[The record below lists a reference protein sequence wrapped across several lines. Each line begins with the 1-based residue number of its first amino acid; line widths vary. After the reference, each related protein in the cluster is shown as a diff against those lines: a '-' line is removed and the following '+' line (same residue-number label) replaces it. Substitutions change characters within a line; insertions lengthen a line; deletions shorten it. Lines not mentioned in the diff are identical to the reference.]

1 MSDLVTIAAYTDQT
15 EAMVARSVLEAAGI
29 DCLLKGEHQIGIQ
42 PFLLTGKHGMQLQVF
57 EEDVYRARSVLEDA
71 LSEPED

>member
-42 PFLLTGKHGMQLQVF
+42 QK
-57 EEDVYRARSVLEDA
+57 EEMLMVMLI
-71 LSEPED
+71 LSCF